1 MNREHI
7 FISKERTDFES
18 VYQNNVKFD
27 VWGVSI
33 EQDF

>member
-7 FISKERTDFES
+7 FISKKRTDFET
-18 VYQNNVKFD
+18 VNQNNMEFNARK
-27 VWGVSI
+27 VSI